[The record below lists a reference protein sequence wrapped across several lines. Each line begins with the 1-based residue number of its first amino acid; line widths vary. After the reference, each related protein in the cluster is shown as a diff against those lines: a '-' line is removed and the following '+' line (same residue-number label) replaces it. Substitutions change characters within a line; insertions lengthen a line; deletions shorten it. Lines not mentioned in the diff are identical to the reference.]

1 MLSRRGTAM
10 SRHTSPRGQVL
21 VLFVL
26 FLLSLLGVSAL
37 AVDYASWLLV
47 DRNLQNVADHA
58 ALAGASAFDDR
69 TSQGSCSGGLGQARC
84 INARAQAWTSL
95 NDELRLGLSAGAIA
109 TLSQSNSSEVT
120 SASDGTNTFTWL
132 DRIWV
137 STPPPNDGSYT
148 NFGGTYS
155 LNFGVVWV
163 RVDRDVRSFVGG
175 ALGIQPDP

>member
-95 NDELRLGLSAGAIA
+95 N
-109 TLSQSNSSEVT
+109 
-120 SASDGTNTFTWL
+120 
-132 DRIWV
+132 
-137 STPPPNDGSYT
+137 
-148 NFGGTYS
+148 
-155 LNFGVVWV
+155 FGVVWV

-175 ALGIQPDP
+175 ALGIQPDHRTGWATAGALPTEFALEVFCR